1 MKRLLLP
8 IFLLALLAAVPLS
21 LKPLFRARLE
31 REEAAAI
38 AAFPPPA
45 DTNGPAFPPIPAFD
59 SLPQLRR
66 GSGASVQPLPPDY
79 LDTVRAWC
87 ASNPAAIAAFERVT
101 DPANPFHPSRAF
113 DMTGDIGAPAGHV
126 TLGPVLLHEAIERGD
141 AARVEDLDRRLRS
154 FARMLGAP
162 LLPKVIA
169 QYLWRLRLSTLPR
182 ALPLLPDAYLD
193 ECDAD
198 ARERLRTAAEDAL
211 FAFGADLPFLRVS
224 LDVFLR
230 ENEDKNPFLR
240 YFADCD
246 VFLSAGNIARI
257 MANLPAAVA
266 RCEALFD
273 EPREAFPDGL
283 EEAAAIL
290 IEGCQKQWPLSF
302 AVVKD
307 RWNDFDRPFLGSEL
321 SFDEGYANVR
331 NDAELERLVLA
342 LERHRR
348 RTGAYPARLADLFGG
363 DEDALPRMFPTG
375 GPPDYEAGDLP
386 VRVQRFVVFRESD
399 DETPVP
405 EGGETFSAVFR
416 GYRLRVRPSP
426 RLEWSRHGHDCE
438 FGPDCVYHLDAGTLC
453 EPEAAT
459 PHAESTEVESH
470 AESAESESHAESA
483 ESAEPEPHAEFAESD
498 SHAESAE
505 NPEPEPHAESPESA
519 E

>member
-8 IFLLALLAAVPLS
+8 VLLLALLAAVPLS
-21 LKPLFRARLE
+21 IKPLFRARFE
-31 REEAAAI
+31 RAEADAF

-59 SLPQLRR
+59 MLPQLRR
-66 GSGASVQPLPPDY
+66 GPGASVQPLPPDY
-79 LDTVRAWC
+79 LDAVRAWC
-87 ASNPAAIAAFERVT
+87 ASNPAAIAVFDRVT

-113 DMTGDIGAPAGHV
+113 DVIGSMGTPV
-126 TLGPVLLHEAIERGD
+126 ECFILGSVLLLEAVERGD

-162 LLPKVIA
+162 LFSKMVA
-169 QYLWRLRLSTLPR
+169 QAIGRLRLEALPR
-182 ALPLLPDAYLD
+182 ALPLLSDAYLD

-198 ARERLRTAAEDAL
+198 ARERIRTAAEDTV
-211 FAFGADLPFLRVS
+211 FAFGADVPFVRML
-224 LDVFLR
+224 LDNQLDENKR
-230 ENEDKNPFLR
+230 ENPFLR

-246 VFLSAGNIARI
+246 EFLGAANTCRAY
-257 MANLPAAVA
+257 ANLPATIA

-283 EEAAAIL
+283 AETAAIL
-290 IEGCQKQWPLSF
+290 VKGCRKQWPRSF

-307 RWNDFDRPFLGSEL
+307 RWIDFDHPFLEVR
-321 SFDEGYANVR
+321 FPFAQCYAGFR

-348 RTGAYPARLADLFGG
+348 RTGAFPARLADLFGG

-375 GPPDYEAGDLP
+375 DPPDYEVGDLP
-386 VRVQRFVVFRESD
+386 VRVQRFAVRPPKTDD
-399 DETPVP
+399 DEEEEEEEP
-405 EGGETFSAVFR
+405 EIVSAVFR

-426 RLEWSRHGHDCE
+426 RLEWSKHGHDCE
-438 FGPDCVYHLDAGTLC
+438 FDPDCVYHLDAGTLC
-453 EPEAAT
+453 EPA
-459 PHAESTEVESH
+459 PH
-470 AESAESESHAESA
+470 AESAEEESHAESA
-483 ESAEPEPHAEFAESD
+483 ESAEIE

-505 NPEPEPHAESPESA
+505 SAEIESHAESA